1 MAKRSGFVP
10 TRYPGSEDGDAAI
23 RLARSTEWHAVGDVA
38 LGRGQRMFA
47 TDGDDIGLLEVKE
60 IELDLPSVVRKRVRK
75 AGMSEL
81 TPQERLQPSLLDRL
95 ADDERVIAWRLDE
108 DKARLLEILDDQERA
123 AFEKL
128 FDVEQRRAPRL
139 VPKDFE
145 PFARLTEEQ
154 KALLERVVMLEQQRR
169 FESREQ
175 RVMSLERLKQS
186 VLRDL
191 SWLLNTEY
199 FEAVHS
205 LDAYP
210 EVRSSVLNYGIP
222 SIVGLTITDL
232 NDSMRGGLAKT
243 LRDAIVRFEPRL
255 DPDSIVVRTH
265 ADKEQMD
272 GRTLTFEIEAELL
285 AEPAPLRLL
294 LTSVVDLEN
303 GHATLAERA
312 A

>member
-1 MAKRSGFVP
+1 
-10 TRYPGSEDGDAAI
+10 
-23 RLARSTEWHAVGDVA
+23 
-38 LGRGQRMFA
+38 
-47 TDGDDIGLLEVKE
+47 
-60 IELDLPSVVRKRVRK
+60 
-75 AGMSEL
+75 MSEL

-108 DKARLLEILDDQERA
+108 DKTRLLAILDDQERD

-139 VPKDFE
+139 MPKDFE
-145 PFARLTEEQ
+145 PFARLSEEQ
-154 KALLERVVMLEQQRR
+154 KELLERVVMLEQRRR

-199 FEAVHS
+199 LEAAQS
-205 LDAYP
+205 LDGFE
-210 EVRSSVLNYGIP
+210 EVKTSVVNYGIP

-232 NDSMRGGLAKT
+232 NDSMRGGLSKT
-243 LRDAIVRFEPRL
+243 LRDAIIHFEPRL
-255 DPDSIVVRTH
+255 NPDSVVVRTH

-272 GRTLTFEIEAELL
+272 GRTLTFEIEAELS

-294 LTSVVDLEN
+294 LTSVVDLES

-312 A
+312 L

>member
-1 MAKRSGFVP
+1 M
-10 TRYPGSEDGDAAI
+10 T
-23 RLARSTEWHAVGDVA
+23 
-38 LGRGQRMFA
+38 
-47 TDGDDIGLLEVKE
+47 
-60 IELDLPSVVRKRVRK
+60 
-75 AGMSEL
+75 EL

-95 ADDERVIAWRLDE
+95 ADDERVIAWRLEE
-108 DKARLLEILDDQERA
+108 DKTRLLAILDDQERA

-139 VPKDFE
+139 VAKDFE

-191 SWLLNTEY
+191 AWLLNTEY

-210 EVRSSVLNYGIP
+210 EVKSSVVNYGIP

-255 DPDSIVVRTH
+255 DPDSIAVRTH

-285 AEPAPLRLL
+285 AEPTPLRLL

-303 GHATLAERA
+303 GHASLAERA

>member
-1 MAKRSGFVP
+1 M
-10 TRYPGSEDGDAAI
+10 T
-23 RLARSTEWHAVGDVA
+23 
-38 LGRGQRMFA
+38 
-47 TDGDDIGLLEVKE
+47 
-60 IELDLPSVVRKRVRK
+60 
-75 AGMSEL
+75 EL

-108 DKARLLEILDDQERA
+108 DKARLLEILDDQERV

-139 VPKDFE
+139 MPKDFE

-154 KALLERVVMLEQQRR
+154 KELLDRVVMLEQRRR

-199 FEAVHS
+199 LEAAYS
-205 LDAYP
+205 LDGFP

-232 NDSMRGGLAKT
+232 TDTMRGGLAKT

-272 GRTLTFEIEAELL
+272 GRTLTFEIEAELI

-294 LTSVVDLEN
+294 LTSIVDLEN
-303 GHATLAERA
+303 GQATLAERGA
-312 A
+312 

>member
-1 MAKRSGFVP
+1 M
-10 TRYPGSEDGDAAI
+10 T
-23 RLARSTEWHAVGDVA
+23 
-38 LGRGQRMFA
+38 
-47 TDGDDIGLLEVKE
+47 
-60 IELDLPSVVRKRVRK
+60 
-75 AGMSEL
+75 EL

-108 DKARLLEILDDQERA
+108 DKARLLEILDDQERG
-123 AFEKL
+123 AFDKL

-139 VPKDFE
+139 MPKDFE
-145 PFARLTEEQ
+145 PFARLTDEQ
-154 KALLERVVMLEQQRR
+154 KELLDRVVMLEQRRR

-199 FEAVHS
+199 LEAAYS
-205 LDAYP
+205 LERYP

-232 NDSMRGGLAKT
+232 TDTMRGGLAKT

-272 GRTLTFEIEAELL
+272 GRTLTFEIEAELI

-294 LTSVVDLEN
+294 LTSIVDLEN
-303 GHATLAERA
+303 GHATLAERGA
-312 A
+312 

>member
-1 MAKRSGFVP
+1 
-10 TRYPGSEDGDAAI
+10 
-23 RLARSTEWHAVGDVA
+23 
-38 LGRGQRMFA
+38 
-47 TDGDDIGLLEVKE
+47 
-60 IELDLPSVVRKRVRK
+60 
-75 AGMSEL
+75 MSEL
-81 TPQERLQPSLLDRL
+81 TPKERLQPSLLDRL
-95 ADDERVIAWRLDE
+95 ADHERVIAWQLDE
-108 DKARLLEILDDQERA
+108 DRGRLLAILDDDERD

-139 VPKDFE
+139 TPKDLE

-154 KALLERVVMLEQQRR
+154 KELLERVVMLEQRRR

-199 FEAVHS
+199 LEAAYS
-205 LDAYP
+205 LEGYP
-210 EVRSSVLNYGIP
+210 EVKASVLNYGIP
-222 SIVGLTITDL
+222 SIVGLTIADL
-232 NDSMRGGLAKT
+232 DASMRGGLARS
-243 LRDAIVRFEPRL
+243 LRDAILRFEPRL
-255 DPDSIVVRTH
+255 DPDSVVVRVH

-272 GRTLTFEIEAELL
+272 GRTLTFEIEAELI

-303 GHATLAERA
+303 GHATLAERDG
-312 A
+312 

>member
-1 MAKRSGFVP
+1 
-10 TRYPGSEDGDAAI
+10 
-23 RLARSTEWHAVGDVA
+23 
-38 LGRGQRMFA
+38 
-47 TDGDDIGLLEVKE
+47 
-60 IELDLPSVVRKRVRK
+60 
-75 AGMSEL
+75 MSEL

-95 ADDERVIAWRLDE
+95 ADNERVVAWRLEE
-108 DKARLLEILDDQERA
+108 DKARLLEILDDAERD

-145 PFARLTEEQ
+145 PFARLSEEQ
-154 KALLERVVMLEQQRR
+154 KELLERVVMLEQQRR

-175 RVMSLERLKQS
+175 RVMSIERLKQS

-199 FEAVHS
+199 YEAVHP
-205 LDAYP
+205 LDGYP

-232 NDSMRGGLAKT
+232 NDTMRGGLAKT

>member
-1 MAKRSGFVP
+1 M
-10 TRYPGSEDGDAAI
+10 T
-23 RLARSTEWHAVGDVA
+23 
-38 LGRGQRMFA
+38 
-47 TDGDDIGLLEVKE
+47 
-60 IELDLPSVVRKRVRK
+60 
-75 AGMSEL
+75 EL

-108 DKARLLEILDDQERA
+108 DKARLLEILDDQERV

-139 VPKDFE
+139 MPKDFE

-154 KALLERVVMLEQQRR
+154 KELLDRVVMLEQRRR

-199 FEAVHS
+199 LEAAYS
-205 LDAYP
+205 LDGFP

-232 NDSMRGGLAKT
+232 TDTMRGGLAKT

-272 GRTLTFEIEAELL
+272 GRTLTFEIEAELI

-294 LTSVVDLEN
+294 LTSIVDLEN
-303 GHATLAERA
+303 GHTTLAERGA
-312 A
+312 

>member
-1 MAKRSGFVP
+1 
-10 TRYPGSEDGDAAI
+10 
-23 RLARSTEWHAVGDVA
+23 
-38 LGRGQRMFA
+38 
-47 TDGDDIGLLEVKE
+47 
-60 IELDLPSVVRKRVRK
+60 
-75 AGMSEL
+75 MSEL

-95 ADDERVIAWRLDE
+95 ADNERVIAWRLDE
-108 DKARLLEILDDQERA
+108 DRARLLAILDDDERR

-128 FDVEQRRAPRL
+128 FDVEQRRAPKL
-139 VPKDFE
+139 MPKDFE
-145 PFARLTEEQ
+145 PFARLSEEQ

-169 FESREQ
+169 FESCEQ

-199 FEAVHS
+199 LEAVHP
-205 LDAYP
+205 LDGYP
-210 EVRSSVLNYGIP
+210 EVKASVLNYGIP

-243 LRDAIVRFEPRL
+243 LRDAIIRFEPRL
-255 DPDSIVVRTH
+255 DPDSVVVHTH

-272 GRTLTFEIEAELL
+272 GRTLTFEIEAELS

-294 LTSVVDLEN
+294 LMSVVDLES

>member
-1 MAKRSGFVP
+1 M
-10 TRYPGSEDGDAAI
+10 T
-23 RLARSTEWHAVGDVA
+23 
-38 LGRGQRMFA
+38 
-47 TDGDDIGLLEVKE
+47 
-60 IELDLPSVVRKRVRK
+60 
-75 AGMSEL
+75 EL

-108 DKARLLEILDDQERA
+108 DKARLLEILDDQERV

-128 FDVEQRRAPRL
+128 FDIEQRRAPRL
-139 VPKDFE
+139 MPKDFE

-154 KALLERVVMLEQQRR
+154 KELLDRVVMLEQRRR

-199 FEAVHS
+199 LEAAYS
-205 LDAYP
+205 LDGFP

-232 NDSMRGGLAKT
+232 TDTMRGGLAKT

-272 GRTLTFEIEAELL
+272 GRTLTFEIEAELI

-294 LTSVVDLEN
+294 LTSIVDLEN
-303 GHATLAERA
+303 GQATLAERGA
-312 A
+312 

>member
-1 MAKRSGFVP
+1 MA
-10 TRYPGSEDGDAAI
+10 
-23 RLARSTEWHAVGDVA
+23 
-38 LGRGQRMFA
+38 
-47 TDGDDIGLLEVKE
+47 
-60 IELDLPSVVRKRVRK
+60 
-75 AGMSEL
+75 EL

-95 ADDERVIAWRLDE
+95 ADDERVIAWRLGE
-108 DKARLLEILDDQERA
+108 DKARLLAILDDEERR
-123 AFEKL
+123 AFERL

-139 VPKDFE
+139 MPKDLE
-145 PFARLTEEQ
+145 PFARLDDEQ
-154 KALLERVVMLEQQRR
+154 KKLLERVVMLEQRRR

-191 SWLLNTEY
+191 AWLLNTEY
-199 FEAVHS
+199 LEAAHD
-205 LDAYP
+205 LDGFH

-255 DPDSIVVRTH
+255 VPDSVVVRTH
-265 ADKEQMD
+265 ADKAQMD
-272 GRTLTFEIEAELL
+272 GRTLTFEIEADLS

-294 LTSVVDLEN
+294 LASVVDLES

-312 A
+312 V

>member
-1 MAKRSGFVP
+1 M
-10 TRYPGSEDGDAAI
+10 T
-23 RLARSTEWHAVGDVA
+23 
-38 LGRGQRMFA
+38 
-47 TDGDDIGLLEVKE
+47 
-60 IELDLPSVVRKRVRK
+60 
-75 AGMSEL
+75 EL

-108 DKARLLEILDDQERA
+108 DKARLLEILDDQERV
-123 AFEKL
+123 AFDKL

-139 VPKDFE
+139 MPKDFE

-154 KALLERVVMLEQQRR
+154 KELLDRVVMLEQRRR

-199 FEAVHS
+199 LEAAYS
-205 LDAYP
+205 LERYP

-232 NDSMRGGLAKT
+232 TDTMRGGLAKT

-272 GRTLTFEIEAELL
+272 GRTLTFEIEAELI

-294 LTSVVDLEN
+294 LTSIVDLEN
-303 GHATLAERA
+303 GHATLAERGG
-312 A
+312 

>member
-1 MAKRSGFVP
+1 M
-10 TRYPGSEDGDAAI
+10 
-23 RLARSTEWHAVGDVA
+23 
-38 LGRGQRMFA
+38 LG
-47 TDGDDIGLLEVKE
+47 I
-60 IELDLPSVVRKRVRK
+60 
-75 AGMSEL
+75 
-81 TPQERLQPSLLDRL
+81 
-95 ADDERVIAWRLDE
+95 LDE
-108 DKARLLEILDDQERA
+108 QEQT

-139 VPKDFE
+139 LPKDLE
-145 PFARLTEEQ
+145 PFARLSDEE

-175 RVMSLERLKQS
+175 RVMSIERLKLS

-191 SWLLNTEY
+191 AWLLNTEY
-199 FEAVHS
+199 FEAAHS
-205 LDAYP
+205 LEAYP
-210 EVRSSVLNYGIP
+210 EARSSVLNYGIP

-243 LRDAIVRFEPRL
+243 LRDAIIRFEPRL

-272 GRTLTFEIEAELL
+272 GRTLTFEIEADLL

-294 LTSVVDLEN
+294 LASVVDLEN

-312 A
+312 G

>member
-1 MAKRSGFVP
+1 MA
-10 TRYPGSEDGDAAI
+10 
-23 RLARSTEWHAVGDVA
+23 
-38 LGRGQRMFA
+38 
-47 TDGDDIGLLEVKE
+47 
-60 IELDLPSVVRKRVRK
+60 
-75 AGMSEL
+75 EL

-108 DKARLLEILDDQERA
+108 DKGRLFAIFDEDERD

-139 VPKDFE
+139 LPKDLE
-145 PFARLTEEQ
+145 PFARLDEEQ
-154 KALLERVVMLEQQRR
+154 KELLERVVMLEQRRR
-169 FESREQ
+169 FETREQ

-199 FEAVHS
+199 LEAAYS
-205 LDAYP
+205 LEGYP
-210 EVRSSVLNYGIP
+210 EVRGSVLNYGIP
-222 SIVGLTITDL
+222 SIVGLTLTDL
-232 NDSMRGGLAKT
+232 DDPMRGGLAKT
-243 LRDAIVRFEPRL
+243 LRDAIIRFEPRL
-255 DPDSIVVRTH
+255 DPDSVVVRTH
-265 ADKEQMD
+265 ADKEQPD
-272 GRTLTFEIEAELL
+272 GRTLTFEIEAELI

-303 GHATLAERA
+303 GHSTLAERA

>member
-1 MAKRSGFVP
+1 MA
-10 TRYPGSEDGDAAI
+10 
-23 RLARSTEWHAVGDVA
+23 
-38 LGRGQRMFA
+38 
-47 TDGDDIGLLEVKE
+47 
-60 IELDLPSVVRKRVRK
+60 
-75 AGMSEL
+75 EL

-108 DKARLLEILDDQERA
+108 DKAKLFSILDEEERE

-139 VPKDFE
+139 MPKDFE

-154 KALLERVVMLEQQRR
+154 KQLLESVVMLEQRRR

-191 SWLLNTEY
+191 AWLLNTEY
-199 FEAVHS
+199 LEAACS
-205 LDAYP
+205 LDGYA
-210 EVRSSVLNYGIP
+210 EVKASVLNYGIP
-222 SIVGLTITDL
+222 SIVGLTLTDL
-232 NDSMRGGLAKT
+232 DDPMRGGLAKT

-265 ADKEQMD
+265 ADKQQLD
-272 GRTLTFEIEAELL
+272 GRTLTFEIEAELI

-303 GHATLAERA
+303 GHASLAERDG
-312 A
+312 

>member
-1 MAKRSGFVP
+1 
-10 TRYPGSEDGDAAI
+10 
-23 RLARSTEWHAVGDVA
+23 
-38 LGRGQRMFA
+38 
-47 TDGDDIGLLEVKE
+47 
-60 IELDLPSVVRKRVRK
+60 
-75 AGMSEL
+75 MSEL
-81 TPQERLQPSLLDRL
+81 TPKERLQPSLLDRL
-95 ADDERVIAWRLDE
+95 ADDEPVIAWRLEE
-108 DKARLLEILDDQERA
+108 DKARLLEILDDQERT

-139 VPKDFE
+139 MPKDFE

-154 KALLERVVMLEQQRR
+154 KELLERVVMLEQRRR

-199 FEAVHS
+199 LEAVYA
-205 LDAYP
+205 LDNYP
-210 EVRSSVLNYGIP
+210 DVRSSVLNYGIP

-232 NDSMRGGLAKT
+232 NDAMRGGLAKT

-255 DPDSIVVRTH
+255 DPDSVVVRTH

-272 GRTLTFEIEAELL
+272 GRTLTFEIEAELV
-285 AEPAPLRLL
+285 ADPAPLRLL
-294 LTSVVDLEN
+294 LTSIVDLEN
-303 GHATLAERA
+303 GHATLAERVA
-312 A
+312 

>member
-1 MAKRSGFVP
+1 M
-10 TRYPGSEDGDAAI
+10 T
-23 RLARSTEWHAVGDVA
+23 
-38 LGRGQRMFA
+38 
-47 TDGDDIGLLEVKE
+47 
-60 IELDLPSVVRKRVRK
+60 
-75 AGMSEL
+75 EL

-108 DKARLLEILDDQERA
+108 DKARLLEILDDQERV
-123 AFEKL
+123 AFDKL

-139 VPKDFE
+139 MPKDFE
-145 PFARLTEEQ
+145 PFARLTDEQ
-154 KALLERVVMLEQQRR
+154 KELLDRVVMLEQRRR

-199 FEAVHS
+199 LEAAYS
-205 LDAYP
+205 LERYP

-232 NDSMRGGLAKT
+232 TDTMRGGLAKT

-272 GRTLTFEIEAELL
+272 GRTLTFEIEAELI

-294 LTSVVDLEN
+294 LTSIVDLEN
-303 GHATLAERA
+303 GHATLAERGG
-312 A
+312 

>member
-1 MAKRSGFVP
+1 
-10 TRYPGSEDGDAAI
+10 
-23 RLARSTEWHAVGDVA
+23 
-38 LGRGQRMFA
+38 
-47 TDGDDIGLLEVKE
+47 
-60 IELDLPSVVRKRVRK
+60 
-75 AGMSEL
+75 MSEL

-95 ADDERVIAWRLDE
+95 ADDERVVAWRLEE
-108 DKARLLEILDDQERA
+108 DRARLLEILDDAERV

-154 KALLERVVMLEQQRR
+154 KELLERVVMLEQQRR

-175 RVMSLERLKQS
+175 RVMSIERLKQS

-199 FEAVHS
+199 YEAVHP
-205 LDAYP
+205 LDVYP

-272 GRTLTFEIEAELL
+272 GRTLTFEIEAWLL

>member
-1 MAKRSGFVP
+1 M
-10 TRYPGSEDGDAAI
+10 T
-23 RLARSTEWHAVGDVA
+23 
-38 LGRGQRMFA
+38 
-47 TDGDDIGLLEVKE
+47 
-60 IELDLPSVVRKRVRK
+60 
-75 AGMSEL
+75 EL

-108 DKARLLEILDDQERA
+108 DKARLLGILDDQERV
-123 AFEKL
+123 AFERL
-128 FDVEQRRAPRL
+128 FDVEQRRGPRL
-139 VPKDFE
+139 MPKDFE

-154 KALLERVVMLEQQRR
+154 KELLDRVVMLEQRRR

-191 SWLLNTEY
+191 AWLLNTEY
-199 FEAVHS
+199 LEAAYS

-210 EVRSSVLNYGIP
+210 DVRSSVLNYGIP

-232 NDSMRGGLAKT
+232 TDTMRGGLAKT

-255 DPDSIVVRTH
+255 DPDRIVVRTH
-265 ADKEQMD
+265 GDKEQMD
-272 GRTLTFEIEAELL
+272 GRTLTFEIEAELI

-294 LTSVVDLEN
+294 LTSIVDLEN
-303 GHATLAERA
+303 GHATLIEQGA
-312 A
+312 

>member
-1 MAKRSGFVP
+1 M
-10 TRYPGSEDGDAAI
+10 
-23 RLARSTEWHAVGDVA
+23 
-38 LGRGQRMFA
+38 
-47 TDGDDIGLLEVKE
+47 
-60 IELDLPSVVRKRVRK
+60 
-75 AGMSEL
+75 
-81 TPQERLQPSLLDRL
+81 
-95 ADDERVIAWRLDE
+95 
-108 DKARLLEILDDQERA
+108 
-123 AFEKL
+123 
-128 FDVEQRRAPRL
+128 
-139 VPKDFE
+139 PKDFE

-154 KALLERVVMLEQQRR
+154 KELLEHVVMLEQRRR

-191 SWLLNTEY
+191 AWLLNTEY
-199 FEAVHS
+199 LEAAYS
-205 LDAYP
+205 LEGYP

-232 NDSMRGGLAKT
+232 DASMRGGLAKT

-272 GRTLTFEIEAELL
+272 GRTLTFEIEAELI

-294 LTSVVDLEN
+294 LTSVVDLES
-303 GHATLAERA
+303 GHAMLSERA
-312 A
+312 G

>member
-1 MAKRSGFVP
+1 M
-10 TRYPGSEDGDAAI
+10 T
-23 RLARSTEWHAVGDVA
+23 
-38 LGRGQRMFA
+38 
-47 TDGDDIGLLEVKE
+47 
-60 IELDLPSVVRKRVRK
+60 
-75 AGMSEL
+75 EL

-108 DKARLLEILDDQERA
+108 DKARLLEILDDQERV

-128 FDVEQRRAPRL
+128 FDVEQRRGPRL
-139 VPKDFE
+139 MPKDFE

-154 KALLERVVMLEQQRR
+154 KELLDRVVMLEQRRR

-191 SWLLNTEY
+191 AWLLNTEY
-199 FEAVHS
+199 LEAAYS

-210 EVRSSVLNYGIP
+210 DVRSSVLNYGIP

-232 NDSMRGGLAKT
+232 TDTMRGALAKT

-255 DPDSIVVRTH
+255 DPDSILVRTH

-272 GRTLTFEIEAELL
+272 GRTLTFEIEAELI

-294 LTSVVDLEN
+294 LTSIVDLEN
-303 GHATLAERA
+303 GHATLLERGG
-312 A
+312 

>member
-1 MAKRSGFVP
+1 M
-10 TRYPGSEDGDAAI
+10 T
-23 RLARSTEWHAVGDVA
+23 
-38 LGRGQRMFA
+38 
-47 TDGDDIGLLEVKE
+47 
-60 IELDLPSVVRKRVRK
+60 
-75 AGMSEL
+75 EL

-108 DKARLLEILDDQERA
+108 DKARLLEILDDQERI
-123 AFEKL
+123 AFDKL

-139 VPKDFE
+139 MPKDFE
-145 PFARLTEEQ
+145 PFARLTDEQ
-154 KALLERVVMLEQQRR
+154 KELLDRVVMLEQRRR

-199 FEAVHS
+199 LEAAYS
-205 LDAYP
+205 LERYP

-232 NDSMRGGLAKT
+232 TDTMRGGLAKT

-272 GRTLTFEIEAELL
+272 GRTLTFEIEAELI

-294 LTSVVDLEN
+294 LTSIVDLEN
-303 GHATLAERA
+303 GHATLAERGG
-312 A
+312 

>member
-1 MAKRSGFVP
+1 
-10 TRYPGSEDGDAAI
+10 
-23 RLARSTEWHAVGDVA
+23 
-38 LGRGQRMFA
+38 
-47 TDGDDIGLLEVKE
+47 
-60 IELDLPSVVRKRVRK
+60 
-75 AGMSEL
+75 MSEL
-81 TPQERLQPSLLDRL
+81 TPKERLQPSLLDRL
-95 ADDERVIAWRLDE
+95 ADHERVIAWQLDE
-108 DKARLLEILDDQERA
+108 DRVKLLAILDDNERD

-139 VPKDFE
+139 MPEDFA
-145 PFARLTEEQ
+145 PFARLSEEQ
-154 KALLERVVMLEQQRR
+154 KALLERVVMLEQRRR

-199 FEAVHS
+199 LEAVYS
-205 LDAYP
+205 LDGYP
-210 EVRSSVLNYGIP
+210 EVRASVLNYGIP

-232 NDSMRGGLAKT
+232 DPSMRGGLAKT
-243 LRDAIVRFEPRL
+243 LRDAIARFEPRL
-255 DPDSIVVRTH
+255 DPDSIAVRTH

-272 GRTLTFEIEAELL
+272 GRTLTFEIEAELI

-303 GHATLAERA
+303 GHATLAERDG
-312 A
+312 

>member
-1 MAKRSGFVP
+1 M
-10 TRYPGSEDGDAAI
+10 T
-23 RLARSTEWHAVGDVA
+23 
-38 LGRGQRMFA
+38 
-47 TDGDDIGLLEVKE
+47 
-60 IELDLPSVVRKRVRK
+60 
-75 AGMSEL
+75 EL

-108 DKARLLEILDDQERA
+108 DKARLLEILDDQERV
-123 AFEKL
+123 AFGKL

-139 VPKDFE
+139 MPKDFE
-145 PFARLTEEQ
+145 PFARLTDEQ
-154 KALLERVVMLEQQRR
+154 KELLDRVVMLEQRRR

-199 FEAVHS
+199 LEAAYS
-205 LDAYP
+205 LERYP

-232 NDSMRGGLAKT
+232 TDTMRGGLAKT

-272 GRTLTFEIEAELL
+272 GRTLTFEIEAELI

-294 LTSVVDLEN
+294 LTSIVDLEN
-303 GHATLAERA
+303 GHATLAERGG
-312 A
+312 

>member
-1 MAKRSGFVP
+1 
-10 TRYPGSEDGDAAI
+10 
-23 RLARSTEWHAVGDVA
+23 
-38 LGRGQRMFA
+38 
-47 TDGDDIGLLEVKE
+47 
-60 IELDLPSVVRKRVRK
+60 
-75 AGMSEL
+75 MSEL

-108 DKARLLEILDDQERA
+108 DKAKLLEILDDQERT
-123 AFEKL
+123 AFDKL
-128 FDVEQRRAPRL
+128 FDVEQRRAPHL

-145 PFARLTEEQ
+145 PFARLSEEE
-154 KALLERVVMLEQQRR
+154 KTLLERVVMLEQRRR

-255 DPDSIVVRTH
+255 DPDSIVVHTH

>member
-1 MAKRSGFVP
+1 MV
-10 TRYPGSEDGDAAI
+10 
-23 RLARSTEWHAVGDVA
+23 
-38 LGRGQRMFA
+38 
-47 TDGDDIGLLEVKE
+47 
-60 IELDLPSVVRKRVRK
+60 
-75 AGMSEL
+75 EL

-108 DKARLLEILDDQERA
+108 DKTRLLGILNEEERA

-139 VPKDFE
+139 MPKDFE
-145 PFARLTEEQ
+145 PFARLTEEE
-154 KALLERVVMLEQQRR
+154 KELLDRVVMLEQRRR

-199 FEAVHS
+199 LEAVYA
-205 LDAYP
+205 LDGFP

-272 GRTLTFEIEAELL
+272 GRLLTFEIEAELL

>member
-1 MAKRSGFVP
+1 M
-10 TRYPGSEDGDAAI
+10 T
-23 RLARSTEWHAVGDVA
+23 
-38 LGRGQRMFA
+38 
-47 TDGDDIGLLEVKE
+47 
-60 IELDLPSVVRKRVRK
+60 
-75 AGMSEL
+75 EL

-95 ADDERVIAWRLDE
+95 ADDERVIAWRLEE
-108 DKARLLEILDDQERA
+108 DKTRLLDILDDQERA

-139 VPKDFE
+139 VAKDFE

-191 SWLLNTEY
+191 AWLLNTEY

-210 EVRSSVLNYGIP
+210 EVKSSVVNYGIP

-285 AEPAPLRLL
+285 AEPTPLRLL

-303 GHATLAERA
+303 GHASLAERA

>member
-1 MAKRSGFVP
+1 M
-10 TRYPGSEDGDAAI
+10 T
-23 RLARSTEWHAVGDVA
+23 
-38 LGRGQRMFA
+38 
-47 TDGDDIGLLEVKE
+47 
-60 IELDLPSVVRKRVRK
+60 
-75 AGMSEL
+75 EL

-139 VPKDFE
+139 MPKDFE

-154 KALLERVVMLEQQRR
+154 KELLERVVMLEQRRR

-199 FEAVHS
+199 LEAVHA
-205 LDAYP
+205 LDNYP

-232 NDSMRGGLAKT
+232 NDAMRGGLAKT

-255 DPDSIVVRTH
+255 DPDSVVVRTH

-272 GRTLTFEIEAELL
+272 GRTLTFEIEAELV

-294 LTSVVDLEN
+294 LTSIVDLES

>member
-1 MAKRSGFVP
+1 
-10 TRYPGSEDGDAAI
+10 
-23 RLARSTEWHAVGDVA
+23 
-38 LGRGQRMFA
+38 
-47 TDGDDIGLLEVKE
+47 
-60 IELDLPSVVRKRVRK
+60 
-75 AGMSEL
+75 MSEL

-95 ADDERVIAWRLDE
+95 ADHERVIAWRLDE
-108 DKARLLEILDDQERA
+108 DRTRLLAILDDSERD

-139 VPKDFE
+139 MPKDFE

-154 KALLERVVMLEQQRR
+154 KELLEHVVMLEQRRR

-191 SWLLNTEY
+191 AWLLNTEY
-199 FEAVHS
+199 LEAAYS
-205 LDAYP
+205 LEGYP

-232 NDSMRGGLAKT
+232 DASMRGGLAKT

-255 DPDSIVVRTH
+255 EPDSIVVRTH

-272 GRTLTFEIEAELL
+272 GRTLTFEIEAELI

-294 LTSVVDLEN
+294 LTSVVDLES
-303 GHATLAERA
+303 GHAMLSERA
-312 A
+312 G

>member
-1 MAKRSGFVP
+1 M
-10 TRYPGSEDGDAAI
+10 T
-23 RLARSTEWHAVGDVA
+23 
-38 LGRGQRMFA
+38 
-47 TDGDDIGLLEVKE
+47 
-60 IELDLPSVVRKRVRK
+60 
-75 AGMSEL
+75 EL

-108 DKARLLEILDDQERA
+108 DKARLLEILDDQERV
-123 AFEKL
+123 AFDKL

-139 VPKDFE
+139 MPKDFE
-145 PFARLTEEQ
+145 PFARLTDEQ
-154 KALLERVVMLEQQRR
+154 KELLDRVVMLEQRRR

-199 FEAVHS
+199 LEAAYS
-205 LDAYP
+205 LERYP

-232 NDSMRGGLAKT
+232 TDTMRGGLAKT

-272 GRTLTFEIEAELL
+272 GRTLTFEIEAELI

-294 LTSVVDLEN
+294 LTSIVDLEN
-303 GHATLAERA
+303 GHATLAERGA
-312 A
+312 

>member
-1 MAKRSGFVP
+1 
-10 TRYPGSEDGDAAI
+10 
-23 RLARSTEWHAVGDVA
+23 
-38 LGRGQRMFA
+38 
-47 TDGDDIGLLEVKE
+47 
-60 IELDLPSVVRKRVRK
+60 
-75 AGMSEL
+75 MSEL

-108 DKARLLEILDDQERA
+108 DKTRLLAILDDQERA

-139 VPKDFE
+139 DAKDFE

-205 LDAYP
+205 LEALPRGQIERAQLWYSLDRRPDDHRSRRLRCVAASP
-210 EVRSSVLNYGIP
+210 RPCATRSFASSRASIRTASWCVPMPTRSRWMAVRS
-222 SIVGLTITDL
+222 
-232 NDSMRGGLAKT
+232 
-243 LRDAIVRFEPRL
+243 
-255 DPDSIVVRTH
+255 
-265 ADKEQMD
+265 
-272 GRTLTFEIEAELL
+272 TFEIEAELL

-303 GHATLAERA
+303 GHASLAERA

>member
-1 MAKRSGFVP
+1 
-10 TRYPGSEDGDAAI
+10 
-23 RLARSTEWHAVGDVA
+23 
-38 LGRGQRMFA
+38 
-47 TDGDDIGLLEVKE
+47 
-60 IELDLPSVVRKRVRK
+60 
-75 AGMSEL
+75 MSEL
-81 TPQERLQPSLLDRL
+81 LPKERLQPSLLDRL
-95 ADDERVIAWRLDE
+95 TDHERVIAWQLDA
-108 DKARLLEILDDQERA
+108 DKARLLALLDDDERA

-139 VPKDFE
+139 LPKDFE
-145 PFARLTEEQ
+145 PFARLSDDEKQ
-154 KALLERVVMLEQQRR
+154 LLERVVMLEQRRR

-199 FEAVHS
+199 LEAAYP

-210 EVRSSVLNYGIP
+210 EVRASVLNYGIP

-232 NDSMRGGLAKT
+232 DASMRGGLAKT

-255 DPDSIVVRTH
+255 DPDSVVVRVH

-272 GRTLTFEIEAELL
+272 GRTLTFEIEAELI

-294 LTSVVDLEN
+294 LTSVVDLDN
-303 GHATLAERA
+303 GHATLAERDG
-312 A
+312 

>member
-1 MAKRSGFVP
+1 MPRQWG
-10 TRYPGSEDGDAAI
+10 
-23 RLARSTEWHAVGDVA
+23 RLAV
-38 LGRGQRMFA
+38 
-47 TDGDDIGLLEVKE
+47 
-60 IELDLPSVVRKRVRK
+60 
-75 AGMSEL
+75 SEL
-81 TPQERLQPSLLDRL
+81 TPKERLQPSLLDRL
-95 ADDERVIAWRLDE
+95 ADHERVIAWQLDE
-108 DKARLLEILDDQERA
+108 DKARLLALLDEDERA

-139 VPKDFE
+139 LPKDFE
-145 PFARLTEEQ
+145 PFARLSEEE
-154 KALLERVVMLEQQRR
+154 KELLERVVMLEQRRR

-199 FEAVHS
+199 LEAAYP
-205 LDAYP
+205 LEGYP
-210 EVRSSVLNYGIP
+210 EVRASVLNYGIP

-232 NDSMRGGLAKT
+232 DPSMRGGLART

-255 DPDSIVVRTH
+255 DPDSIEVRVH

-272 GRTLTFEIEAELL
+272 ARTLTFEIEAELL

-294 LTSVVDLEN
+294 LTSVVDLET
-303 GHATLAERA
+303 GHATIAERDA
-312 A
+312 

>member
-1 MAKRSGFVP
+1 MV
-10 TRYPGSEDGDAAI
+10 
-23 RLARSTEWHAVGDVA
+23 
-38 LGRGQRMFA
+38 
-47 TDGDDIGLLEVKE
+47 
-60 IELDLPSVVRKRVRK
+60 
-75 AGMSEL
+75 EL

-108 DKARLLEILDDQERA
+108 DKTRLLEILNEEERA

-139 VPKDFE
+139 MPKDFE
-145 PFARLTEEQ
+145 PFGRLTEEE
-154 KALLERVVMLEQQRR
+154 KELLDRVVMLEQRRR

-175 RVMSLERLKQS
+175 RVMSIERLKQS

-199 FEAVHS
+199 LEAVYA
-205 LDAYP
+205 LDGFP
-210 EVRSSVLNYGIP
+210 QVRSSVLNYGIP

-255 DPDSIVVRTH
+255 DPDKIVVRTH

-303 GHATLAERA
+303 GHATLAERGA
-312 A
+312 